1 VKKRRKRQKGFTLIE
16 LIVVIAILGI
26 LAAIVVPRL
35 AGFSDRAKA
44 SACETE
50 ARTVLTAL
58 AAMYAEDPDSV
69 GTDTSTDDLKDLAGT
84 LKGSLE
90 ISAVNN
96 GAFDFTYTLEGFK
109 TKVTNGQITG
119 TEKLTTGGDGG

>member
-1 VKKRRKRQKGFTLIE
+1 MKKRRKRQKGFTLIE
-16 LIVVIAILGI
+16 MIVVIAILGI

-69 GTDTSTDDLKDLAGT
+69 GTGTTKDDLKDLAGT
-84 LKGSLE
+84 LKGELN
-90 ISAVNN
+90 ITAVNN
-96 GAFDFTYTLEGFK
+96 GAFEFTYSLDGF
-109 TKVTNGQITG
+109 TTTVENGQITG
-119 TEKLTTGGDGG
+119 TKLEPNTT